1 MVVFRVPASDRGD
14 VERPLHD
21 FSVPPSTEDLTD
33 PIESNS
39 ATCGNDPKQCT
50 HSFTLKRVAIT
61 FSATS
66 IVDVIIKYTVNS
78 LATVINFNQL
88 LLPSAVLLI

>member
-1 MVVFRVPASDRGD
+1 M
-14 VERPLHD
+14 
-21 FSVPPSTEDLTD
+21 PPSTEDLTD
-33 PIESNS
+33 PIESKS